1 MYQLSDNS
9 PCLNRSCEQHFGAN
23 SSWRCFFAQ
32 DCQAFIE
39 TPALFH
45 EYLYDSA
52 SLGYDGAGSPAEA
65 EDFRSRMEASIK
77 AAAAT
82 GWSGSCNGGDSEGI
96 SLNNTGARLAVPQ
109 AAVVPGGC
117 VSRQGNENGLG
128 LGGQQSEGG
137 SRGGQMLEVIGSR
150 ERAHV
155 SALSDTPDR
164 AAMASVP
171 SSRTLPEV
179 DQSDGELLS
188 NGSMT
193 CSGQALRGPNI
204 FSPACQ
210 LHEMI
215 DSKLFTTSHVGD
227 VRFVDV
233 LGAWF
238 AGQLSCVH
246 VLDGHRGA
254 RGGDECGFDPAQ
266 AQQLMAVVAVGV

>member
-1 MYQLSDNS
+1 
-9 PCLNRSCEQHFGAN
+9 
-23 SSWRCFFAQ
+23 
-32 DCQAFIE
+32 
-39 TPALFH
+39 
-45 EYLYDSA
+45 
-52 SLGYDGAGSPAEA
+52 
-65 EDFRSRMEASIK
+65 MEASIK

-82 GWSGSCNGGDSEGI
+82 GWNDSCVNGDSEGV
-96 SLNNTGARLAVPQ
+96 SLNNTGAGLAVPQ
-109 AAVVPGGC
+109 AAIALGAG
-117 VSRQGNENGLG
+117 VSRQGNENGMG
-128 LGGQQSEGG
+128 LVAQESEGG
-137 SRGGQMLEVIGSR
+137 PRGGQILEVFGSR
-150 ERAHV
+150 DRARV

-227 VRFVDV
+227 VKFVDV

-246 VLDGHRGA
+246 VLDGHRGV

-266 AQQLMAVVAVGV
+266 AQQLVAVVAVGV